1 MDAKTFNAKEAWG
14 KLSATAKKRIVMI
27 VILAV
32 VVLIF
37 LMSFI
42 VYVRP
47 DEYGIMQVNIGI
59 NAGIQEKKYT
69 TGFHFLMPFGIN
81 IMHKFPRNIQVLELN
96 DYPESASSNARQV
109 KAAHI
114 QTSDGFYVDVDVSIL
129 YRIADPYKAITT
141 VGPGKL
147 YEDNGILP
155 KAESKLK
162 ESLGELTTEEFFNSP
177 LRVQKAEQA
186 KQLLNNELNAKGIMV
201 EYVLIRYFR
210 YSEEIQRN
218 IEEKKLKDQL
228 VFTNQAK
235 ARASAE
241 EAIVKKVKQE
251 GEANVT
257 VKLEEGNAYV
267 VKLRADMDLYVRT
280 KHAEADLLVKLA
292 EAKKT
297 DLVNQAYQKRGSD
310 KLVGLEMAKV
320 YRGLEVIMLPS
331 SGKMGFNPLDLNRVL
346 DFFGIKQ

>member
-1 MDAKTFNAKEAWG
+1 MGIESKVKELWG
-14 KLSATAKKRIVMI
+14 NIGAAAKKRALLI

-32 VVLIF
+32 IAVVF
-37 LMSFI
+37 LRSLI
-42 VYVRP
+42 VYVKA
-47 DEYGIMQVNIGI
+47 DEYGIMQVNVGI
-59 NAGIQEKKYT
+59 NTGIQEKKYS
-69 TGFHFLMPFGIN
+69 TGFHFIMPFGMN
-81 IMHKFPRNIQVLELN
+81 VMHTFPRSTQVLELN
-96 DYPESASSNARQV
+96 NYAESASGNARQV

-129 YRIADPYKAITT
+129 YRIEDPYKTITT
-141 VGPGKL
+141 IGPGRL

-177 LRVQKAEQA
+177 LRVRKAEMA
-186 KQLLNNELNAKGIMV
+186 KQLLNAELNPKGIV
-201 EYVLIRYFR
+201 VDHVLIRYFS
-210 YSEEIQRN
+210 YSQEIQKN

-241 EAIVKKVKQE
+241 EAIVKKVQQE
-251 GEANVT
+251 GEANIK

-267 VKLRADMDLYVRT
+267 TKKNADMDLYVRT

-292 EAKKT
+292 EARKT
-297 DLVNQAYQKRGSD
+297 ELVNQAYQRRGSD
-310 KLVGLEMAKV
+310 RLVGLEMAKV
-320 YRGLEVIMLPS
+320 YQGLEVIMLPS
-331 SGKMGFNPLDLNRVL
+331 SGKNGFNPLDLNRVL
-346 DFFGIKQ
+346 ALFGIRD